1 MVEARSRRPAGT
13 HRPAARLGR
22 AGLPP
27 RLRAPGRHP
36 RPRAGSSHDLCLYGL
51 DILSDLWSVL
61 YLQPERTPRTAV
73 RPGRIPGPHPARPG
87 RPATDRNRPA
97 AATPCP
103 APAGGRH
110 DRRHPPPGPGL
121 RPPRLARLPLPAR
134 PERSPPPS
142 TATSDATT
150 DEQQITEWFGRG
162 QRWNLAIATGAPGPD
177 VLDIDQHGQ
186 AGNGYPAYAQLHR
199 AGLLNGADAYVRT
212 PADGMH
218 AYFAG
223 SDQHNGR
230 LPSHHL
236 DFRVTGGYILA
247 PPSQVGGKPYRLISR
262 PGGHGILDWA
272 AVTTLLEPQR
282 NHEHPTTGQAP
293 DRRLGQL
300 TARMSPA
307 SEGVHVAAG
316 SRH

>member
-1 MVEARSRRPAGT
+1 MVRPRPALEPGHSHRRP
-13 HRPAARLGR
+13 R
-22 AGLPP
+22 
-27 RLRAPGRHP
+27 
-36 RPRAGSSHDLCLYGL
+36 
-51 DILSDLWSVL
+51 
-61 YLQPERTPRTAV
+61 
-73 RPGRIPGPHPARPG
+73 
-87 RPATDRNRPA
+87 
-97 AATPCP
+97 
-103 APAGGRH
+103 
-110 DRRHPPPGPGL
+110 
-121 RPPRLARLPLPAR
+121 
-134 PERSPPPS
+134 
-142 TATSDATT
+142 
-150 DEQQITEWFGRG
+150 
-162 QRWNLAIATGAPGPD
+162 PD

-186 AGNGYPAYAQLHR
+186 AGTGYPAYEKLHR
-199 AGLLNGADAYVRT
+199 AGLVNGADAYVRT

-300 TARMSPA
+300 ARCPPPLRA
-307 SEGVHVAAG
+307 STWRRVPVTDGVVAM
-316 SRH
+316 